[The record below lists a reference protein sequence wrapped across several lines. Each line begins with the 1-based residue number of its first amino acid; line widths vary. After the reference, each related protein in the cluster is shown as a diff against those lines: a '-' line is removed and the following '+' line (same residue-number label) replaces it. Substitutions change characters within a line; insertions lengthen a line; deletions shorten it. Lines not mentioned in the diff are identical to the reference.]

1 MKTSTLRNNRVLR
14 ILLPT
19 VFWLLVWQIAATVV
33 GQELLIPTPI
43 AVLKRFCEL
52 VVTSDFWIA
61 AGMSLLRIFVGAFIG
76 GLLGIILAA
85 LTCRFSIVDMI
96 VSPALRVIRA
106 IPVASFIILVLLWV
120 RKGAVPAVISGLMV
134 MPVMWES
141 VTVGIR
147 SVDPQLLEMAD
158 CYGMSWTA
166 KIRRIYLPSVK
177 PNLIGGIRNCVGL
190 AWKSGVAAEVLCLP
204 KNAVGSQVYYS
215 KIYLETPSLFA
226 WTITVVLLSLIL
238 EKLIFLILRDK
249 KAGDSPE
256 N

>member
-1 MKTSTLRNNRVLR
+1 MMTSTLQNNRILR

-19 VFWLLVWQIAATVV
+19 VFWLAVWQIAASAV
-33 GQELLIPTPI
+33 GQELLIPTPV

-52 VVTSDFWIA
+52 VVTSDFWVA
-61 AGMSLLRIFVGAFIG
+61 AGMSLVRIFIGAFLG
-76 GLLGIILAA
+76 GLLGILLAA
-85 LTCRFSIVDMI
+85 LTCRFPIVDMI
-96 VSPALRVIRA
+96 ISPALRVIRA

-141 VTVGIR
+141 VVVGIK
-147 SVDPQLLEMAD
+147 SVDPQLLEMAE
-158 CYGMSWTA
+158 CYEMSGLS
-166 KIRRIYLPSVK
+166 KIMRIYLPSIK
-177 PNLIGGIRNCVGL
+177 PNLVGGIRNCVGL

-226 WTITVVLLSLIL
+226 WTITVVILSLIL

-249 KAGDSPE
+249 KAGDSLE

>member
-1 MKTSTLRNNRVLR
+1 MKTSTLRNNWVLR

-19 VFWLLVWQIAATVV
+19 VFWLAIWQIAATIV
-33 GQELLIPTPI
+33 GQELLIPTPV

-52 VVTSDFWIA
+52 VVTTDFWIA
-61 AGMSLLRIFVGAFIG
+61 AGMSLLRIFVGAFLG

-85 LTCRFSIVDMI
+85 TTCRFSVVDMI

-106 IPVASFIILVLLWV
+106 IPVASFIILVLLWI

-141 VTVGIR
+141 VSVGIE
-147 SVDPQLLEMAD
+147 SVDRELLEMAD
-158 CYGMSWTA
+158 CYDMGWLA
-166 KIRRIYLPSVK
+166 KIRRIYMPSVK

-226 WTITVVLLSLIL
+226 WTITVVILSLVL
-238 EKLIFLILRDK
+238 EKLIFLILRDR
-249 KAGDSPE
+249 KAGDSLE

>member
-19 VFWLLVWQIAATVV
+19 VFWLAVWQIAAIIV
-33 GQELLIPTPI
+33 GQELLIPTPF

-52 VVTSDFWIA
+52 VMTQGFWIA
-61 AGMSLLRIFVGAFIG
+61 AGMSLMRIFVGAFAG

-85 LTCRFSIVDMI
+85 ATCRFSIVDMI
-96 VSPALRVIRA
+96 ISPALRVIRA

-141 VTVGIR
+141 VTVGIK

-158 CYGMSWTA
+158 CYDMSWTA

-226 WTITVVLLSLIL
+226 WTITVVILSLIL
-238 EKLIFLILRDK
+238 EKIIFLILREK
-249 KAGDSPE
+249 KEGDGVE

>member
-1 MKTSTLRNNRVLR
+1 MKTSTLRANRALR
-14 ILLPT
+14 IILPT
-19 VFWLLVWQIAATVV
+19 VFWLAVWQIAATVV
-33 GQELLIPTPI
+33 GQELLIPTPL
-43 AVLKRFCEL
+43 AVLRRFCEL
-52 VVTSDFWIA
+52 VVTSDFWIT
-61 AGMSLLRIFVGAFIG
+61 AGMSLLRIFVGAIAG

-141 VTVGIR
+141 VSVGIK
-147 SVDPQLLEMAD
+147 SVDKQLLEMAE
-158 CYGMSWTA
+158 CYEMSSLS
-166 KIRRIYLPSVK
+166 KVRRIYLPSIK

-226 WTITVVLLSLIL
+226 WTITVVLLSLAL
-238 EKLIFLILRDK
+238 EKLIFLILREK
-249 KAGDSPE
+249 KAGENPE

>member
-19 VFWLLVWQIAATVV
+19 VFWLAIWQIAASVV
-33 GQELLIPTPI
+33 GQELLIPTPV
-43 AVLKRFCEL
+43 AVLKRSCEL
-52 VVTSDFWIA
+52 VVTADFWIA
-61 AGMSLLRIFVGAFIG
+61 AGMSLLRIFVGAFVG

-85 LTCRFSIVDMI
+85 ATCRFSIVDMI

-106 IPVASFIILVLLWV
+106 VPVASFIILVLLWI
-120 RKGAVPAVISGLMV
+120 RKGAVPAVISGMMV

-141 VTVGIR
+141 VVVGIK
-147 SVDPQLLEMAD
+147 SVDRELLEMAD
-158 CYGMSWTA
+158 CYDMGWLA
-166 KIRRIYLPSVK
+166 KVRRIYLPSIK

-226 WTITVVLLSLIL
+226 WTITVVLLSLVL
-238 EKLIFLILRDK
+238 EKLIFLILRDR
-249 KAGDSPE
+249 KAGDGLE

>member
-19 VFWLLVWQIAATVV
+19 VFWLAVWQIAASVV

-52 VVTSDFWIA
+52 VVISGFWIA
-61 AGMSLLRIFVGAFIG
+61 AGMSLLRIFVGAFLG
-76 GLLGIILAA
+76 GLLGILLAA

-96 VSPALRVIRA
+96 VSPALRVIRV

-158 CYGMSWTA
+158 CYGMNWTA
-166 KIRRIYLPSVK
+166 KIQRIYLPSIK
-177 PNLIGGIRNCVGL
+177 PNLVGGIRNCVGL